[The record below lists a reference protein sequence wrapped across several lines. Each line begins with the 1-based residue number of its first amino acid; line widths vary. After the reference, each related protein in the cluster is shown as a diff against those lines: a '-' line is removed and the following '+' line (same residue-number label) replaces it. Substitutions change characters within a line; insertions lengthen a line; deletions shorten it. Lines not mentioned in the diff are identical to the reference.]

1 MTRTPL
7 SRRRFIVAALTVA
20 GAAAVQ
26 GQALLLGGRA
36 WAESKTGEASRTALI
51 RVARILYPHRALD
64 DAVYAEVLD
73 RAMAQV
79 ADDSLFDR
87 LLWEAELALDEAAG
101 GTFLEAAP
109 EAQLAALQ
117 SIDQEAYWIPIQFA
131 VAGHLYSH
139 PKAWA
144 MMGYEGP
151 SWQQG
156 GWIDRGAGDIDWLPE
171 SAS

>member
-1 MTRTPL
+1 MSPMTS
-7 SRRRFIVAALTVA
+7 SRRRFLVAALSLA
-20 GAAAVQ
+20 GAAAAN
-26 GQALLLGGRA
+26 GPALLLSQRA
-36 WAESKTGEASRTALI
+36 WAAGRGGANRAALV
-51 RVARILYPHRALD
+51 RVARLLYPHAALD

-79 ADDSLFDR
+79 ADDARFDA
-87 LLWEAELALDEAAG
+87 LLWDAELALDEESG
-101 GTFLEAAP
+101 GAFLDAPP
-109 EAQLAALQ
+109 EAQVAALQ
-117 SIDQEAYWIPIQFA
+117 AIDHEAYWMPIQFA

-156 GWIDRGAGDIDWLPE
+156 GWIDRGAGAIDWLPE
-171 SAS
+171 SGS